1 MLGPLAQMSPSPTV
15 IEIRNP
21 TGVFVVVFALFA
33 VFAIASLVVWIWALI
48 DAIQVPDDSMYRS
61 GTKLVWVL
69 VIVFLQLIG
78 AIVYL
83 AIGRPAKGT
92 ATPTVHDG
100 PAGLPP
106 PPG

>member
-1 MLGPLAQMSPSPTV
+1 MSAPYLLASRTVEIHAGGGVVLILLAFFMILGIA
-15 IEIRNP
+15 
-21 TGVFVVVFALFA
+21 ALG
-33 VFAIASLVVWIWALI
+33 VWIWALV

-78 AIVYL
+78 AVIYF

-92 ATPTVHDG
+92 ASPPPPG
-100 PAGLPP
+100 PSRLPP
-106 PPG
+106 PPS